1 MRVAFYAITIL
12 CGLGSAAAA
21 QQQAPAAAPVGV
33 ITAQRKPIAKTLDF
47 VGRVEAIE
55 RVEIRARITGYLE
68 SINFREGDLVRQGA
82 PLYVIEK
89 GLFEADV
96 QRAQGALERS
106 KASKL
111 LSQVQLQRAE
121 ELLARNA
128 GTQVTRDQA
137 LAADQQAEAAILTDE
152 ANLQT
157 AKINLSYTDI
167 TSPITGKI
175 SRTAVTKGNVV
186 TPQTPPLTTIVSQ
199 DPMYVAFPVSQREF
213 LRAQKGVKASDLK
226 SIKAQL
232 RFGDDSVYKYRGT
245 INFVDVSVDRAT
257 DTVLVRATFPNT
269 ESGLIDGQLVRV
281 GLESDKPEDKIV
293 IPQGALIADQEG
305 VYVFVADDG
314 KAVIRRVTPAG
325 ESGTG
330 VVIDQGLSGGELV
343 IVEGLQSL
351 RAGMPVRASPVAQ
364 AIDRS

>member
-1 MRVAFYAITIL
+1 MRVAFYAIPIL
-12 CGLGSAAAA
+12 CVLVVAATA
-21 QQQAPAAAPVGV
+21 QQQAPPATSVGV
-33 ITAQRKPIAKTLDF
+33 ITAQRKPIAKTADF

-68 SINFREGDLVRQGA
+68 SISFREGDLVRQGA
-82 PLYVIEK
+82 ALYAVEK

-137 LAADQQAEAAILTDE
+137 VAADQQAEAAILTDE

-167 TSPITGKI
+167 SSPITGKI
-175 SRTAVTKGNVV
+175 SRTTVTKGNVV

-213 LRAQKGVKASDLK
+213 LRAQKAVNATDLK

-232 RFGDDSVYKYRGT
+232 RFADDSVYKYEGK

-281 GLESDKPEDKIV
+281 GLESDKPEDKVV
-293 IPQGALIADQEG
+293 IPQSALIADQEG
-305 VYVFVADDG
+305 VYVFVVDDG
-314 KAVIRRVTPAG
+314 KAAIRRVKPAG

-343 IVEGLQSL
+343 ILEGLQSL

>member
-33 ITAQRKPIAKTLDF
+33 ITAQRKPIAKMLDL

-68 SINFREGDLVRQGA
+68 LINFREGDLVRQGA
-82 PLYVIEK
+82 PLYAIEK

-111 LSQVQLQRAE
+111 LSRVQLQRAE

-128 GTQVTRDQA
+128 GTQ
-137 LAADQQAEAAILTDE
+137 AILTDE

-157 AKINLSYTDI
+157 AKINLKATDI

-226 SIKAQL
+226 SIKTQL
-232 RFGDDSVYKYRGT
+232 RFGDD
-245 INFVDVSVDRAT
+245 F
-257 DTVLVRATFPNT
+257 L
-269 ESGLIDGQLVRV
+269 
-281 GLESDKPEDKIV
+281 
-293 IPQGALIADQEG
+293 
-305 VYVFVADDG
+305 
-314 KAVIRRVTPAG
+314 
-325 ESGTG
+325 
-330 VVIDQGLSGGELV
+330 
-343 IVEGLQSL
+343 
-351 RAGMPVRASPVAQ
+351 
-364 AIDRS
+364 